1 MKKSFGLLASE
12 PIRVYHYWMRYLALI
27 ALACACATPAIA
39 QDAAV
44 LVGRIDSLYHASP
57 NWRVEFDQIV
67 RYPIFDETE
76 KESGTL
82 EVGPAGRFRLT
93 TDRHVIVSD
102 GDTLWTHNKRANQ
115 VVVDRVDDAGEAVR
129 PVDFL
134 FHFKE
139 DYVKQ
144 LCDHEGPGQCLY
156 MKTTEET
163 AFIREMW
170 LWVDVKTAH
179 VRRAVYKDVN
189 ANETTFSFRKIDFA
203 YKPKPGTFSY
213 ETPPGVEV
221 VRMP

>member
-1 MKKSFGLLASE
+1 MYHTLMRRIAPIAAILLFSA
-12 PIRVYHYWMRYLALI
+12 PVG
-27 ALACACATPAIA
+27 A
-39 QDAAV
+39 QDATT
-44 LVGRIDSLYHASP
+44 LVTRIDSLYHASP
-57 NWRVEFDQIV
+57 NWRVEFDQVV

-82 EVGPAGRFRLT
+82 VGGPEGKFRLT

-115 VVVDRVDDAGEAVR
+115 VVVDRVESAGEAVR
-129 PVDFL
+129 PADFL

-156 MKTTEET
+156 MKTTDET

-170 LWVDVKTAH
+170 LWVDTTTAH
-179 VRRAVYKDVN
+179 VKRAVYKDVN
-189 ANETTFSFRKIDFA
+189 ANETTFSFRQIVFGHQ
-203 YKPKPGTFSY
+203 PKAGTFGY
-213 ETPPGVEV
+213 EAPPGVEV